1 MTTGDSSA
9 AVSGRTQ
16 FAELSGLPFAK
27 MTGSG
32 NDFVFFDAREV
43 PIDEVTQP
51 EVIRAI
57 CHRHNGIGADGLVVL
72 EPRTGDADVR
82 IHFYNADGTSADLCG
97 NATLCSTALTAA
109 VGMAPSTGMRLST
122 GSGLIHSKVQ
132 GLPSIELQP
141 VLEVRPHLPV
151 ALVSGE
157 RRVGFAIAGV
167 PHLVILCDNAE
178 SVDVTGRGPDL
189 RWHESTGPA
198 GANVNWVSS
207 LPDGRW
213 RYRTFERGVEGET
226 LACGTGA
233 VATAIL
239 LTRWG
244 HAASPTIAIQ
254 TSSGRDLLVTLDP
267 VGPAGAEGFRPR
279 LEGEGRVVFRGRIEA
294 L

>member
-16 FAELSGLPFAK
+16 FAVLSGLPFAK

-43 PIDEVTQP
+43 PIDAVTRP

-72 EPRTGDADVR
+72 EPRAGDADVR

-97 NATLCSTALTAA
+97 NATLCSTALSAA

-132 GLPSIELQP
+132 GLPSIALQP
-141 VLEVRPHLPV
+141 VLEVHPDMPV
-151 ALVSGE
+151 ALVPGE
-157 RRVGFAIAGV
+157 RQVGFAIAGV

-178 SVDVTGRGPDL
+178 SVDVAGRGSNL

-198 GANVNWVSS
+198 GANVNWVSP

-244 HAASPTIAIQ
+244 HAASPSIAIQ

-267 VGPAGAEGFRPR
+267 VGPAGAAGFRPT
-279 LEGEGRVVFRGRIEA
+279 LEGEGRVVFRGHIEA